1 MLLLV
6 FTTAYQNSQG
16 SCFKRSVSLMKCFCF
31 QVKSGNTGVSWQDA
45 QQEIQV
51 FINVSFMSA
60 YLHYLC
66 LHSENEMKRKM
77 LLEQSFV
84 KKMKVRIFHLLI
96 SRNLNK

>member
-1 MLLLV
+1 
-6 FTTAYQNSQG
+6 
-16 SCFKRSVSLMKCFCF
+16 MKCFCF

-66 LHSENEMKRKM
+66 LHSESEMKRKM
-77 LLEQSFV
+77 LLE
-84 KKMKVRIFHLLI
+84 
-96 SRNLNK
+96 